1 MHESQGSRLLRLVSV
16 LLEFGVHDFECGQ
29 EIAEEEDE
37 ECERQHEH
45 LPFSAFLMAGK
56 LKQRESIV
64 ELPEVATEQERQEEG
79 EAPPHPGL
87 ESFCGEEGRS
97 EGPM

>member
-45 LPFSAFLMAGK
+45 LGGMCRTQECPG
-56 LKQRESIV
+56 QEVGREKGR
-64 ELPEVATEQERQEEG
+64 LCQ
-79 EAPPHPGL
+79 PGL
-87 ESFCGEEGRS
+87 ALR
-97 EGPM
+97 